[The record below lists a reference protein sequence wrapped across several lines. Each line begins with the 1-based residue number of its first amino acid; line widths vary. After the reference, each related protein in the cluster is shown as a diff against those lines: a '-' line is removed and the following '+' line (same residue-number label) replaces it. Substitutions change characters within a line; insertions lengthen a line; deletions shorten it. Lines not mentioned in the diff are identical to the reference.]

1 MGRVWYLILLNR
13 YEAGRVCEITLTDH
27 ELTQPA
33 TTAPRLTPHHL
44 QTVIFTTSPVHP
56 TTKTHTAT
64 SFTTPTVLPLFEV
77 TESSSSAFAVLQD
90 QNLKSSFL
98 VLCSAVPHSFVS
110 ANLVASFT
118 VTITT
123 NSWLSKCSLAT
134 TLEISLTFSS
144 LTLFGHK
151 FLRLFIL
158 VIKGSESSFPTPP
171 ASIGSASASI
181 QVGDTSTSTPITSQ
195 SPSEVNANPIYIDL
209 GDDEEMTEENR
220 KRKLTSSVWQHFKLQ
235 RINNV
240 SKAICRQCNK
250 QLGGESKNGTS
261 HLHAHLN
268 RCPLQGQKDV
278 KQMFLNQ
285 FKEPGGRIAMGA
297 FNFDQEKGRTELANM
312 IILHEYPLSMVEHT
326 GFRKFCNII
335 QPLFKVVSHNTIK
348 ADILKIYDYE
358 RTKVMGLLERTN
370 SRIAVTTDMWTSN
383 QKKGFMAI
391 TAHYI
396 DDSWRLQSRIL
407 RFIYVPC
414 PHTTESLST
423 VLMDCLFDWNID
435 QKLSTLTVDNC
446 TTNDAMINIMLDKL
460 SLGSLLLNG
469 EFFHLRCC
477 AHILNL
483 IVKDGLDVISPS
495 VERIRDSVS
504 YWSATPKRVETF
516 EAVARQMKIPCGKK
530 LVLDCKTRWNS
541 MYLKIHTALLY
552 KELFP
557 RLRQREPHYRSVPS
571 ESDWELAT
579 EICDK
584 LEIFYEVTE
593 LFSGTKYPTANLS
606 FSNICDIKLAIH
618 DWSTSSCDEVKWM
631 ASSMKEKFDKYW
643 SGMHEILAIAT
654 ILNPRYKM
662 KLVEYYFPLIFGDEA
677 QEEVEKIR
685 AFGHKLLKE
694 YKRPHRSIENTSLFP
709 SSSQSKSSTTSGKH
723 SRMAGFDT
731 FISLSVTADHNVAR
745 DLLAI
750 SVSTV
755 ASESAFSTSENS
767 APSSYS
773 GACAKYD
780 DEHVDEEES
789 TLSFDGC
796 Q

>member
-1 MGRVWYLILLNR
+1 MVLDTLVDARMYFKVTKEELSYDL
-13 YEAGRVCEITLTDH
+13 YEIYDFMSC
-27 ELTQPA
+27 Q
-33 TTAPRLTPHHL
+33 
-44 QTVIFTTSPVHP
+44 
-56 TTKTHTAT
+56 
-64 SFTTPTVLPLFEV
+64 
-77 TESSSSAFAVLQD
+77 
-90 QNLKSSFL
+90 
-98 VLCSAVPHSFVS
+98 
-110 ANLVASFT
+110 
-118 VTITT
+118 
-123 NSWLSKCSLAT
+123 
-134 TLEISLTFSS
+134 
-144 LTLFGHK
+144 
-151 FLRLFIL
+151 
-158 VIKGSESSFPTPP
+158 GSESSVPTPP

-181 QVGDTSTSTPITSQ
+181 QVGDTSTSTPVTSQ
-195 SPSEVNANPIYIDL
+195 SPSEVNANPIHIDL
-209 GDDEEMTEENR
+209 GDDEEMTVENR

-268 RCPLQGQKDV
+268 RCPFRGQKDV

-285 FKEPGGRIAMGA
+285 FKEPSGRIAMGA
-297 FNFDQEKGRTELANM
+297 FDFDQEKGRTELANM

-326 GFRKFCNII
+326 GFRKFCNTI
-335 QPLFKVVSHNTIK
+335 QPLFKVVSRNTIK

-414 PHTTESLST
+414 PHTAESLST

-530 LVLDCKTRWNS
+530 LLLDCKTRWNS
-541 MYLKIHTALLY
+541 TYLMIHTALLY

-584 LEIFYEVTE
+584 LEIFYEATE
-593 LFSGTKYPTANLS
+593 LFSGTKYPTANLY
-606 FSNICDIKLAIH
+606 FPNICDIKLAIR

-643 SGMHEILAIAT
+643 SGMHEILAVAT
-654 ILNPRYKM
+654 ILDPRYKM

-677 QEEVEKIR
+677 QEEAEKIR
-685 AFGHKLLKE
+685 TFCHKLLKE
-694 YKRPHRSIENTSLFP
+694 YKRPHRSTENTYLFP
-709 SSSQSKSSTTSGKH
+709 SSSQSESSTTSEH

-731 FISLSVTADHNVAR
+731 FVSLSVTADHVKTEFDVFLDEPVLPRVDSFDLLTWWKANSIKYQTLQKVAR

-750 SVSTV
+750 PVSTV
-755 ASESAFSTSENS
+755 ASESAFSTSGRFVSPHRNRLHPKTLEALMCARDWLWSDIHENS
-767 APSSYS
+767 GPSSYS
-773 GACAKYD
+773 GACAKFD
-780 DEHVDEEES
+780 DEDVDEEES